1 MENEK
6 DFIRIKKISPTKK
19 KDEVNFIVE
28 DYKEEREKEKLDDNL
43 SLYTLI
49 QKEQKLLRVAYKKYL
64 EKDHSNLL
72 SIFMA
77 EIMDKIYLLKI
88 CCFLRNFEIFSVHL
102 ILYLIFHLMLL
113 TLLCSFFTI
122 KTIKKI
128 WNQENFPQFNFY
140 LLYGFLAN
148 VVVWVIYKIF
158 ICLLNV
164 QDSVRELIKLKNE
177 LKNNENKLETKNEDD
192 LNEKEG
198 EITEELIYKKYDE
211 LAKKIKIKTIIFFII
226 GFLLTAFC
234 FIYLLS
240 FFAIYTGTKSKV
252 IKAYYISLIE
262 ILLIK
267 IIYGLCLASLRIAGE
282 RNEMEKLYKIVYI
295 CDKYVS

>member
-1 MENEK
+1 
-6 DFIRIKKISPTKK
+6 
-19 KDEVNFIVE
+19 
-28 DYKEEREKEKLDDNL
+28 
-43 SLYTLI
+43 
-49 QKEQKLLRVAYKKYL
+49 
-64 EKDHSNLL
+64 
-72 SIFMA
+72 
-77 EIMDKIYLLKI
+77 
-88 CCFLRNFEIFSVHL
+88 
-102 ILYLIFHLMLL
+102 MLL

-211 LAKKIKIKTIIFFII
+211 LAKKIKIKIIIFFII
-226 GFLLTAFC
+226 GFLLTVFC